1 MRCIA
6 YTESAMRER
15 TAKFAA
21 VAFVNLLA
29 GISFATALHGETVE
43 DDRCLSGPRGE
54 TPAGYHWYYRF
65 DHTERRNCW
74 YLRHEGGNVS
84 LAAPQNIVPPS
95 ARPASQAPVRAQP
108 SAVDAHAEVRAPVN
122 QDYTSSS
129 PVMAPKATPLAGS
142 SVGNAVPAVIN
153 SRWPDLS
160 AVSPRW
166 PSQPSPSRSATATPT
181 DSSHPSQAD
190 ATPEPLVAAASAVP
204 GKPGTIMGL
213 LATTV
218 CMLALAG
225 LTAMLIS
232 ARGRARR
239 LRRGDVRYSPGLL
252 SETTDDNRIVLS
264 AYAAPGA
271 GDYRPRFARKPAKSR
286 TAIDRAAKRHSR
298 ISRGR

>member
-1 MRCIA
+1 
-6 YTESAMRER
+6 MRER
-15 TAKFAA
+15 TAKLAA
-21 VAFVNLLA
+21 AAFVNLLA

-43 DDRCLSGPRGE
+43 DDRCLSGPRGK

-65 DHTERRNCW
+65 DRTEKRNCW
-74 YLRHEGGNVS
+74 YLRNEGGNVS
-84 LAAPQNIVPPS
+84 QAAPQNIVPPT

-122 QDYTSSS
+122 QDYTSSL
-129 PVMAPKATPLAGS
+129 PVTTPKENPLAGP
-142 SVGNAVPAVIN
+142 SVGNATPAVIT

-166 PSQPSPSRSATATPT
+166 PSQPSASRSATTPPP
-181 DSSHPSQAD
+181 DSSRPAQAD

-204 GKPGTIMGL
+204 GKPGTIMSL
-213 LATTV
+213 LVTTV
-218 CMLALAG
+218 SMLALAG

-239 LRRGDVRYSPGLL
+239 LRRGDVRHSPGPL
-252 SETTDDNRIVLS
+252 SETTDDSRIVLS
-264 AYAAPGA
+264 AYPAPGA
-271 GDYRPRFARKPAKSR
+271 GDYRPRFARKSADGR

-298 ISRGR
+298 ISRGRAT